1 MVKKKNKEPSFWTA
15 FIVTIAV
22 FLLVPLP
29 FALYLGG
36 TEWIIN
42 GAHEV
47 PKEFIASYIVG
58 FVVFAGGLVLQR
70 FKDRNDKKDR
80 NNKGGKNSN

>member
-1 MVKKKNKEPSFWTA
+1 MVKKKNKEPSFLTSL
-15 FIVTIAV
+15 IVTIVV

-47 PKEFIASYIVG
+47 PKEFIASYVVG
-58 FVVFAGGLVLQR
+58 FVAFAGGLAIHR
-70 FKDRNDKKDR
+70 YRNR
-80 NNKGGKNSN
+80 EE